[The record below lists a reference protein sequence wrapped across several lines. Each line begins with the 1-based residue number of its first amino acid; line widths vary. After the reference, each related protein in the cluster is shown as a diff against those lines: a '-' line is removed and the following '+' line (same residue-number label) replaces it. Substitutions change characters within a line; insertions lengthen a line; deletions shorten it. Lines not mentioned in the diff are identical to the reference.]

1 MPDVV
6 IRSGERAAWTGIVGN
21 ALLAGLKIS
30 VGVLGQSVA
39 LVADG
44 IHSGADVVASVAV
57 LVGLR
62 ISKLPPDAQHNY
74 GHHKAESVAQK
85 VVAVL
90 LMLAGL
96 EVVASAIGALQ
107 KGPGPRPALVALGVA
122 GVVSIAKLGLW
133 LYQRALAHRLRSR
146 SLMASATDNLA
157 DLISSVVAAIGILG
171 TRMGFVHFDSEA
183 ALLVGVL
190 VVWVGIRLFSQA
202 ASDLMDRAVDPQTA
216 ETFRTQVLE
225 VPGVLDVKDIRTRIS
240 GPVAMVDVKIVAAR
254 HLTLVEAHALAHRVK
269 DTLMASGEVA
279 DVMVHVNPAQPDT
292 PSASSARQDH

>member
-6 IRSGERAAWTGIVGN
+6 RRSGERAAWTGIVGN
-21 ALLAGLKIS
+21 AFLAGLKIA
-30 VGVLGQSVA
+30 VGILGRSTA

-44 IHSGADVVASVAV
+44 IHSGADVVSSGAV

-62 ISKLPPDAQHNY
+62 ISKSPPDAQHNY
-74 GHHKAESVAQK
+74 GHYKAESVAQK

-96 EVVASAIGALQ
+96 EVISSSFVALQ
-107 KGPGPRPALVALGVA
+107 KGPGPRPAWMTLGVA
-122 GVVSIAKLGLW
+122 GIVSIVKLALW
-133 LYQRALAHRLRSR
+133 LHQRALAQRLRSR

-171 TRMGFVHFDSEA
+171 ARMGFVHFDAAA

-190 VVWVGIRLFSQA
+190 VVWVGVRLFGQA
-202 ASDLMDRAVDPQTA
+202 ASDLMDRAVDPKTA
-216 ETFRTQVLE
+216 EMFRKQVLA
-225 VPGVLDVKDIRTRIS
+225 VPGVLAIKDIRTRIS
-240 GPVAMVDVKIVAAR
+240 GPVALVDIKIVAAR
-254 HLTLVEAHALAHRVK
+254 HLTLVEAHDLAHRVK

-279 DVMVHVNPAQPDT
+279 DVMVHVNPASPTILREPDG
-292 PSASSARQDH
+292 